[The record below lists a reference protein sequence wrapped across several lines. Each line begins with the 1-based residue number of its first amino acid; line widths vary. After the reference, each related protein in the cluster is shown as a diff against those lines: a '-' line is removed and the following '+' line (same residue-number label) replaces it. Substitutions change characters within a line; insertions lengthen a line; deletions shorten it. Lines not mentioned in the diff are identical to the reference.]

1 MNKQIEEM
9 AKDIYEQKSCDTS
22 FEENCKLLAYDLVTL
37 GYQKVDKDKVVIDK
51 TEYERLIYVEG
62 ELQEM
67 NADYYN
73 ELKELKDSLKD
84 SVVLTRE
91 EYDNLKLEIQKAH
104 NKGVRVGFDLT
115 KYKENSIEQAVKE
128 FAEKLRKN
136 LYSFK
141 CETIIYDSELSNL
154 AKEIYIKQLDFI
166 KERMIEETLKEVIGE
181 KE

>member
-9 AKDIYEQKSCDTS
+9 AKDIYESKSCDTS

-84 SVVLTRE
+84 SVILSKGAYESLSSKAKANVVNAVEIRKETAREILQWLKDHCAFAGWVLVETYFRE
-91 EYDNLKLEIQKAH
+91 QFGVEVDN
-104 NKGVRVGFDLT
+104 N
-115 KYKENSIEQAVKE
+115 
-128 FAEKLRKN
+128 
-136 LYSFK
+136 
-141 CETIIYDSELSNL
+141 
-154 AKEIYIKQLDFI
+154 
-166 KERMIEETLKEVIGE
+166 
-181 KE
+181 